1 MKALISQFCTG
12 LVLFVSLGSAFV
24 CIAEE
29 RTAEQW
35 LKEMDRAVHELDY
48 AGTMSYFDGS
58 SLTTLRLVHV
68 VVDDIEHERIIHL
81 NGPHREIV
89 RAGNRVSIFME
100 PDDVLVHLDGVL
112 RTGTSGKILS
122 DRLSDRIASLTNVYL
137 FKVEDEARVADRP
150 SVCLVLRPNDDNR
163 YGFRFSI
170 DKETA
175 LLLKFERNDEQGR
188 SLEAFQF
195 TELQVG
201 NVPAELVQPVAGA
214 QRLVSR
220 VLNVHSFTNQQSGL
234 TNKGSWY
241 LQWVPIGFSMRH
253 TAVNQGPAGRST
265 TRTWMYSDGM
275 TAFSVYIETMPEVPV
290 RETVLQNGA
299 TVVVTDRVAGPEGDE
314 HLITVVGEVPVR
326 TAQKIASSVV
336 LFER

>member
-12 LVLFVSLGSAFV
+12 GLVLFVSLGSAV
-24 CIAEE
+24 VYAAEE

-35 LKEMDRAVHELDY
+35 LKEMDRSVHELDY

-58 SLTTLRLVHV
+58 SLTTLRLVHA

-89 RAGNRVSIFME
+89 RAGNSVSIFME

-122 DRLSDRIASLTNVYL
+122 DRLSDRIALLTNVYL
-137 FKVEDEARVADRP
+137 FKVEHDARVADRP
-150 SVCLVLRPNDDNR
+150 SVCLVLRPNDDDR
-163 YGFRFSI
+163 YGFRFFI

-234 TNKGSWY
+234 ANKSSWY
-241 LQWVPIGFSMRH
+241 LQWVPIGFAMRH
-253 TAVNQGPAGRST
+253 TAASQGPTGRST
-265 TRTWMYSDGM
+265 TQTWMYSDGM

-326 TAQKIASSVV
+326 TAQKIASSV